1 MYIITDGI
9 STIFAKPHEVHLK
22 GSKAHITVGVNPE
35 LHLSAAGPR
44 RAAIKEQQKMAS
56 LYVYNIYI
64 YTHIYNY
71 LYIHINNMYMYMY
84 IFIYISPSKKMCNNF

>member
-9 STIFAKPHEVHLK
+9 STIFAKPREVHLK

-64 YTHIYNY
+64 YTY
-71 LYIHINNMYMYMY
+71 
-84 IFIYISPSKKMCNNF
+84 IYIYIIIYIYTYK